1 MKRITGPSLRSDPA
15 TPDEA
20 RGLRSG
26 AERRNT
32 ALESAESGAEP
43 PPTAMERPGGRERGE
58 VSA

>member
-1 MKRITGPSLRSDPA
+1 MTRITGPSLRSDPGA
-15 TPDEA
+15 PDEA

-26 AERRNT
+26 AERPPT
-32 ALESAESGAEP
+32 ALERAESGAEP